1 MSITQQLCARIAG
14 TTSASIPA
22 QAREAANRLVL
33 DGLAVAVAGAHGER
47 SVHILAD
54 HLRSQGSQPAASV
67 IGMGFSLATVPAALI
82 NAAAMHALDFE
93 PMWKPS
99 NHALSTTLPAALALA
114 ESAGSSGL
122 ELVTAVIKG
131 IEIQGWIRQACGRV
145 EAGELIFHPPGMVGP
160 LGAAVAAGHLLGL
173 DAQQL
178 AHALGIA
185 ASRCGGVIANIGTMT
200 KATHPGY
207 AAALGLESALL
218 AQRGFTANPEVFEA
232 KQGYVEAFLPKTFDA
247 TELLRFGPPFRVVQ
261 PGFALKAFP
270 CKYQTHYTIVCGLAA
285 REQIPSS
292 DDIVEVRITSPV
304 FPAADRPRP
313 RSGLEGMFSLQ
324 FTFAA
329 ALLDGVVNTAT
340 FTDRRVADPRLQS
353 LLAKISLH
361 MNPAIS
367 SEFDAR
373 LVEAEVALRDG
384 RTVRTSCAK
393 PPGSWGAPPIP
404 QARYREKL
412 LDCLGSA
419 LSPPEVERCI
429 ALASRADSLQPEELR
444 SLMRLC
450 RGSERGSSPRTYPR

>member
-1 MSITQQLCARIAG
+1 MSITQELCARIAG
-14 TTSASIPA
+14 TTSASIT
-22 QAREAANRLVL
+22 QEAREAANRLVL
-33 DGLAVAVAGAHGER
+33 DGLAVAVAGAHSER
-47 SVHILAD
+47 SVHILAE

-67 IGMGFSLATVPAALI
+67 IGLGFSLASVPAALI

-114 ESAGSSGL
+114 ESSGSSGL

-131 IEIQGWIRQACGRV
+131 IEIQGWIRQACGKV
-145 EAGELIFHPPGMVGP
+145 EASELVFHQPGMVGP
-160 LGAAVAAGHLLGL
+160 LGAAVAAGHLLEL
-173 DAQQL
+173 DPQQL

-200 KATHPGY
+200 KATHPAY

-232 KQGYVEAFLPKTFDA
+232 KQGYVAAFLPKAFDA
-247 TELLRFGPPFRVVQ
+247 SRLLRFGPPFRVVQ

-270 CKYQTHYTIVCGLAA
+270 CKYQTHYTIVCALAA
-285 REQIPSS
+285 RDQIPSPEE
-292 DDIVEVRITSPV
+292 IREVRITSPV

-329 ALLDGVVNTAT
+329 ALLDGAVNTGT
-340 FTDRRVADPRLQS
+340 FTDQRVADPRLQS
-353 LLAKISLH
+353 LLGKISLT
-361 MNPAIS
+361 MDPAIS
-367 SEFDAR
+367 SEFDGR
-373 LVEAEVALRDG
+373 LVTAEIVLRNG
-384 RTVRTSCAK
+384 EVVRTSCAR

-404 QARYREKL
+404 QAQYREKL

-419 LSPPEVERCI
+419 LPPLEIERCI
-429 ALASRADSLQPEELR
+429 ELASRADSLEPAELR

-450 RGSERGSSPRTYPR
+450 RGSEDGSSPRTYAR